1 MSEPSRRE
9 WRFHVDD
16 MINFAGRVL
25 AYARDVDQGA
35 FVAND
40 RYITSIKARAVP

>member
-1 MSEPSRRE
+1 MSEPPQRE

-16 MINFAGRVL
+16 MIDFAGRVL

-40 RYITSIKARAVP
+40 RYITSIKTRAVP